1 MPYRLRGWRTRKKV
15 SQFVHLWARGVA
27 RIVNLRVRTYGS
39 VPLDTSGLLVSNHL
53 GYLDIVTHGSIFPL
67 RFSPSTEAMKIPV
80 IGTLI
85 RLTNPVVVDRTSPAS
100 SKRTLRDYAK
110 TMLKGMYMIVYPEGT
125 STDGK
130 NGLST
135 FKSTSFEAAISG
147 NLPVLPVLTRYI
159 EPAGS
164 PSVCWYG
171 DMSFLPHFWQ
181 VLGVPTIEAELR
193 FLPAIFSEGRSRKEF
208 SSAVH
213 DIMDREYHKL
223 QKRGFSEE

>member
-1 MPYRLRGWRTRKKV
+1 
-15 SQFVHLWARGVA
+15 VA
-27 RIVNLRVRTYGS
+27 RLINLRVTTYGK

-53 GYLDIVTHGSIFPL
+53 GYLDIVTHATIFSL

-85 RLTNPVVVDRTSPAS
+85 QLTNPVVVDRTSPTS

-130 NGLST
+130 NGLRP

-147 NLPVLPVLTRYI
+147 NLPVLPILTRYI
-159 EPAGS
+159 EPPGR
-164 PSVCWYG
+164 PTVCWYG

-181 VLGVPTIEAELR
+181 VLGVPSIEAELH
-193 FLPAIFSEGRSRKEF
+193 FLPPIFSEGRPRKEF
-208 SSAVH
+208 SRVVH
-213 DIMDREYHKL
+213 DIMEGEYRNLK
-223 QKRGFSEE
+223 KKGSANG